1 MRQFRAPQ
9 PNRHGRFEVHDVIPR
24 KEAWYRARGWTEVTQ
39 DDATRSGASEVSSPW
54 LRTKVFDVSG
64 PWLKT
69 RKQIMED
76 TGLDLP
82 KTKAEAVKTLKAAG
96 YEVR

>member
-9 PNRHGRFEVHDVIPR
+9 PNRHGKYEVHDVIPR
-24 KEAWYRARGWTEVTQ
+24 KEAWYRARGWTEVGEETVTVA
-39 DDATRSGASEVSSPW
+39 DSLAKTPGTVEHAVT
-54 LRTKVFDVSG
+54 LSG
-64 PWLKT
+64 PWLKA
-69 RKQIMED
+69 RKRIMED

-82 KTKAEAVKTLKAAG
+82 KTKAEAIKALEAAG